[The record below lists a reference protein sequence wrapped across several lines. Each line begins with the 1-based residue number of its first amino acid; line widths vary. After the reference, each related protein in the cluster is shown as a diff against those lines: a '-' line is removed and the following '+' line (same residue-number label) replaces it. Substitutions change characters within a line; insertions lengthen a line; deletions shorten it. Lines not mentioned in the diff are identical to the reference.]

1 MTAPVDRSMLLLHL
15 DYTAWA
21 TGLLLKAA
29 AGLTDEELTTGR
41 GASHG
46 GILDTLRHI
55 YYADRVWL
63 ARLQGQ
69 TRGFKD
75 PVPEPSLEDLQNAWP
90 ALLACFREFVAG
102 MPEADLAGIL
112 HYINLKGDAKSDIRW
127 QILLHVV
134 NHGTLHRGQVMA
146 MIRQLGYTP
155 PATDLIF
162 FYQQL

>member
-1 MTAPVDRSMLLLHL
+1 MTAPIHRSVLLLHL

-29 AGLTDEELTTGR
+29 TDLTSEELAAER
-41 GASHG
+41 GVSHG

-63 ARLQGQ
+63 SRLQGEN
-69 TRGFKD
+69 RAFKD
-75 PVPEPSLEDLQNAWP
+75 SAEPSLEDLQSAWP
-90 ALLACFREFVAG
+90 TLLARFREFVAG
-102 MPEADLAGIL
+102 MPEDDLAGTL
-112 HYINLKGDAKSDIRW
+112 HYTNIKGDAKSDIRW

-155 PATDLIF
+155 PPTDLIF
-162 FYQQL
+162 YYQQL